1 MGYPVRYSGA
11 IEVQPRLSDAHAK
24 LVEAFVSLED
34 SEDLRPTLEAIKSS
48 KEPDLPYHGSQMY
61 ISEDR
66 SKIEAFPGKATSRTQ
81 TLARPSGEAFLHPRG
96 LHPQWRD
103 FMGRF

>member
-1 MGYPVRYSGA
+1 MGYHVSYSGA
-11 IEVQPRLSDAHAK
+11 IEVQPPLSDAHAN
-24 LVEAFVSLED
+24 LVEVRVDLED
-34 SEDLRPTLEAIKSS
+34 SEYLRPTLEAIKSS
-48 KEPDLPYHGSQMY
+48 EEPDLPNHGGQTY
-61 ISEDR
+61 ISEDC
-66 SKIEAFPGKATSRTQ
+66 SKIEASRRATSRTQ